1 MLLVRQLSSFAVSLV
16 LFVALAAVSG
26 CGDDDP
32 ASPNNN
38 NTPTDH
44 VTFTLDGARHVFS
57 LGAQAQ
63 SATGGIVAVG
73 ALSPSAGE
81 VILMAV
87 PDTPRT
93 EPFEN
98 NNGITMNLS
107 IGGLAYT
114 SLGQT
119 GTGSVTVTNV
129 SATRISGTFDGTIVL
144 GSDTSVQRSVTSGSF
159 SVPFVTP

>member
-1 MLLVRQLSSFAVSLV
+1 MPLIRQLSNFAASIV
-16 LFVALAAVSG
+16 LLAGVAMFSG

-32 ASPNNN
+32 AGPNN

-44 VTFTLDGARHVFS
+44 VTFTLDGTQHVFT

-63 SATGGIVAVG
+63 TATGGIVAVG
-73 ALSPSAGE
+73 ALSTNAGE

-87 PDTPRT
+87 PDTKRT

-107 IGGLAYT
+107 IGGLSYT

-119 GTGSVTVTNV
+119 GTGSVTISDV
-129 SATRISGTFDGTIVL
+129 SATRITGTFFGTIVL
-144 GSDTSVQRSVTSGSF
+144 GSDTSVQRSVTDGSF